1 MGVKSTDNLLG
12 KWDAWRNLLPML
24 VLIVFAFVQQVPTRI
39 PELSYMT
46 PSLVIAGLFYWCIY
60 RVDLVPLLG
69 IFVLGIFED
78 IMTND
83 LFGFHALIFLI
94 ISAVCRWHRR
104 FFYKQEF
111 IVLWAGLS
119 VLVLG
124 ISILK
129 WLLYMIVHT
138 QLLSYYPLL
147 FSALAT
153 IFIYPIV
160 ALLMSI
166 IHNRLPESG

>member
-1 MGVKSTDNLLG
+1 MGVKSTGNLAG
-12 KWDAWRNLLPML
+12 KWDVLRNLLPML
-24 VLIVFAFVQQVPTRI
+24 VLIFLAFIQQVPTRI

-46 PSLVIAGLFYWCIY
+46 PSLVAAGLFYWCIY

-69 IFVLGIFED
+69 IFLLGIFED

-83 LFGFHALIFLI
+83 LLGFHALIFLM
-94 ISAVCRWHRR
+94 ISGVCRWHRR

-111 IVLWAGLS
+111 IVLWVGLS
-119 VLVLG
+119 VMMLG
-124 ISILK
+124 ISVVK
-129 WLLYMIVHT
+129 WVLYMIIHT

-153 IFIYPIV
+153 IFIYPV
-160 ALLMSI
+160 LALLMSI
-166 IHNRLPESG
+166 IHNRLPEAG